1 MNKPTRIFLIM
12 LFLSGIASPA
22 AAGDYDGSKS
32 LLCAPIN
39 VIECTSDG
47 ACQKVT
53 SESVNLPSFLNIN
66 FAEKKITPA
75 PKGESTQNTTI
86 KNMEHIDGKLILNGA
101 EDGIE
106 GVRDGL
112 GWSMAIAEETGKMVL
127 TGSGDQVAF
136 VIFGA
141 CIPR

>member
-1 MNKPTRIFLIM
+1 MRKLKLIG
-12 LFLSGIASPA
+12 LILLCLWIAPFA
-22 AAGDYDGSKS
+22 ATAGDYDGSKS

-39 VIECTSDG
+39 VIECISDG
-47 ACQKVT
+47 ECQKVT
-53 SESVNLPSFLNIN
+53 NESVGLPAFLSIN
-66 FAEKKITPA
+66 FAEKKISPA
-75 PKGESTQNTTI
+75 PKGESTRNTAI

-112 GWSMAIAEETGKMVL
+112 GWSMAIGEETGKMVL
-127 TGSGDQVAF
+127 TGSGDHVGF

-141 CIPR
+141 CIPL